1 MAEKLDQAR
10 DTLIQGLSRISQF
23 WGFPRGM
30 GAIFGALYLS
40 PVPLSLDELVAQVE
54 ITKGAV
60 STNVRA
66 LERLGMVHP
75 QVHIGERKDYYVAE
89 TDFWKITRG
98 ILKEREKSEFDEALR
113 SVGLSLEMVEAARG
127 EAQLDAEELRRA
139 AFYQQRMRA
148 MQSFFH
154 TLDSLVAAFL
164 ALDEFRLTALQKLLG
179 PIPMP
184 PFPKGKGKQSKRD

>member
-1 MAEKLDQAR
+1 METNLDQAR

-40 PVPLSLDELVAQVE
+40 PVPLSLDELVERAE

-75 QVHIGERKDYYVAE
+75 HVQIGERKDYYAAE
-89 TDFWKITRG
+89 TDFWKITRS
-98 ILKEREKSEFDEALR
+98 ILKERQKSEFDEALR
-113 SVGLSLEMVEAARG
+113 SVGQSLEMVEGTQR
-127 EAQLDAEELRRA
+127 EEDLSAEEQRRA

-148 MQSFFH
+148 MQGFFH
-154 TLDSLVAAFL
+154 TLDNLVAAFL
-164 ALDEFRLTALQKLLG
+164 ALDEFRLNALQKLL
-179 PIPMP
+179 
-184 PFPKGKGKQSKRD
+184 K

>member
-1 MAEKLDQAR
+1 MNEQLDHAR
-10 DTLIQGLSRISQF
+10 ETLIQGLSRISQF
-23 WGFPRGM
+23 WGFPKGM

-40 PVPLSLDELVAQVE
+40 PTPLSLDELVDRAA

-75 QVHIGERKDYYVAE
+75 YVHIGERKDYYTAE

-98 ILKEREKSEFDEALR
+98 ILKEREKSEFDQALR
-113 SVGLSLEMVEAARG
+113 SVEESLKLVEAAAGDLDG
-127 EAQLDAEELRRA
+127 EETRRA
-139 AFYQQRMRA
+139 ALYQQRLRA

-154 TLDSLVAAFL
+154 TLDNLVAAFL
-164 ALDEFRLTALQKLLG
+164 ALDEFRLNALQKLLG
-179 PIPMP
+179 KSGES
-184 PFPKGKGKQSKRD
+184 KGP

>member
-1 MAEKLDQAR
+1 MSEQLDRAR
-10 DTLIQGLSRISQF
+10 ETLIQGLSRISQF

-30 GAIFGALYLS
+30 GAIYGALYLS
-40 PVPLSLDELVAQVE
+40 PLPLSLDDLVEQAG

-75 QVHIGERKDYYVAE
+75 HLEIGERKDYYVAE

-98 ILKEREKSEFDEALR
+98 ILKEREKSEFDQALR
-113 SVGLSLEMVEAARG
+113 SVEDSLALSSAAAASGALDAGDAQR
-127 EAQLDAEELRRA
+127 AQL
-139 AFYQQRMRA
+139 YQERLRA

-154 TLDSLVAAFL
+154 TLDNLVAAFL
-164 ALDEFRLTALQKLLG
+164 ALDEFRLGALQKLLG
-179 PIPMP
+179 RNGDAKAP
-184 PFPKGKGKQSKRD
+184 

>member
-1 MAEKLDQAR
+1 M
-10 DTLIQGLSRISQF
+10 SRISQF

-40 PVPLSLDELVAQVE
+40 PAPLSLDELVVQAD

-75 QVHIGERKDYYVAE
+75 HLQIGERKDYYVAE
-89 TDFWKITRG
+89 TDFWKIARG

-113 SVGLSLEMVEAARG
+113 SVGRSLEMIEG
-127 EAQLDAEELRRA
+127 AQNQEPLDAEAQKRA
-139 AFYQQRMRA
+139 AFYQQRLRA

-154 TLDSLVAAFL
+154 TLDNLVAAFL
-164 ALDEFRLTALQKLLG
+164 ALDEFRLSALQKLL
-179 PIPMP
+179 
-184 PFPKGKGKQSKRD
+184 K

>member
-1 MAEKLDQAR
+1 MAEKLDLAR

-54 ITKGAV
+54 ISKGAV

-75 QVHIGERKDYYVAE
+75 HLQIGERRDFYVAE
-89 TDFWKITRG
+89 TDFWKIARG

-113 SVGLSLEMVEAARG
+113 SVGLGLEMVQAAQG
-127 EAQLDAEELRRA
+127 EPQLDAEELRRA

-154 TLDSLVAAFL
+154 TLDNLVAAFL
-164 ALDEFRLTALQKLLG
+164 ALDEFRLSALEKLLK
-179 PIPMP
+179 IHP
-184 PFPKGKGKQSKRD
+184 PTPLPKEGGEK

>member
-1 MAEKLDQAR
+1 MSETLDQAR

-40 PVPLSLDELVAQVE
+40 PAPLSLDDLVEQVG

-75 QVHIGERKDYYVAE
+75 RLQIGERKDYYTAE

-113 SVGLSLEMVEAARG
+113 SVDESIALVEAAQAG
-127 EAQLDAEELRRA
+127 SGLSGEEAQRA
-139 AFYQQRMRA
+139 VLYQQRLRA
-148 MQSFFH
+148 MQGFFH
-154 TLDSLVAAFL
+154 SLDNLVAAFL

-179 PIPMP
+179 
-184 PFPKGKGKQSKRD
+184 KQVNGK

>member
-1 MAEKLDQAR
+1 MAENLDQAR
-10 DTLIQGLSRISQF
+10 DTLIQGMSRISQF

-40 PVPLSLDELVAQVE
+40 PVPLSLDELVLQAE

-75 QVHIGERKDYYVAE
+75 YVHIGERKDYYVAE
-89 TDFWKITRG
+89 TDFWKITRA

-113 SVGLSLEMVEAARG
+113 SVGKGLEMVESAQS
-127 EAQLDAEELRRA
+127 EAQLDVEDQRRA
-139 AFYQQRMRA
+139 AFYQQPGSGLSRP
-148 MQSFFH
+148 
-154 TLDSLVAAFL
+154 
-164 ALDEFRLTALQKLLG
+164 G
-179 PIPMP
+179 
-184 PFPKGKGKQSKRD
+184 